1 MPIISPLVKAIGE
14 NLRGKPL
21 GLVSFRLNSELSG
34 PALSLFGY
42 AKLAGTGFCRMR
54 FDRCVFRALACA

>member
-1 MPIISPLVKAIGE
+1 VKAIGE

-21 GLVSFRLNSELSG
+21 GLVSFRSNSELPG

-42 AKLAGTGFCRMR
+42 AKLAALGFPPDAALRT
-54 FDRCVFRALACA
+54 LACA